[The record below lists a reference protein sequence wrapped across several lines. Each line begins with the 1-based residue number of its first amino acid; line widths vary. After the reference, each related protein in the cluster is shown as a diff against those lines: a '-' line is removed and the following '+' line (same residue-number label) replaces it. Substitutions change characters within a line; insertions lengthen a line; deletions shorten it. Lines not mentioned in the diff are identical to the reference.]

1 MFQGFCS
8 VIRAEIVSMIRVHTF
23 LKYARTHLQEAEAAL
38 LEDHPAVAIGR
49 CSDMAIALIKAMA
62 AALPGIKKDFLEM
75 DNKALYKAISD
86 LTYTPDEARR
96 ITQSIW
102 ELRKAEESGDSL
114 PSKAEAK
121 PVFTKAEET
130 FKLVHDLCVG

>member
-1 MFQGFCS
+1 
-8 VIRAEIVSMIRVHTF
+8 MIRVHTF
-23 LKYARTHLQEAEAAL
+23 LKYARTHLQEADAAL
-38 LEDHPAVAIGR
+38 REDRPAVAIGR

-62 AALPGIKKDFLEM
+62 ASLPRTKKDFLEM

-102 ELRKAEESGDSL
+102 ELRKAEVLCDSP
-114 PSKAEAK
+114 PSRAEVKA
-121 PVFTKAEET
+121 VFSKAEET
-130 FKLVHDLCVG
+130 FKLVHDLCAG

>member
-1 MFQGFCS
+1 
-8 VIRAEIVSMIRVHTF
+8 MIRVHTF
-23 LKYARTHLQEAEAAL
+23 LKYARTHLQEAKAAL
-38 LEDHPAVAIGR
+38 REDHPAVAIGR
-49 CSDMAIALIKAMA
+49 CSDVATALIKAMA
-62 AALPGIKKDFLEM
+62 AALPRTKKNFLEM

-102 ELRKAEESGDSL
+102 ELRKAEESCDSP
-114 PSKAEAK
+114 PSRAEVKA
-121 PVFTKAEET
+121 VFSKAEET

>member
-1 MFQGFCS
+1 
-8 VIRAEIVSMIRVHTF
+8 MIRVHTF

-38 LEDHPAVAIGR
+38 LEDHPAAAIGR

-62 AALPGIKKDFLEM
+62 AALPRTKKDFLEM

-96 ITQSIW
+96 ITRSIW
-102 ELRKAEESGDSL
+102 ELRKAEGSCDSP
-114 PSKAEAK
+114 PSRAEVKA
-121 PVFTKAEET
+121 VFSRAEET

>member
-1 MFQGFCS
+1 
-8 VIRAEIVSMIRVHTF
+8 MIRVHTF

-38 LEDHPAVAIGR
+38 QEDHPAVAIGR

-62 AALPGIKKDFLEM
+62 ASLPRIKKDLLEM

-114 PSKAEAK
+114 LSRAEVKA
-121 PVFTKAEET
+121 VFSKAEET
-130 FKLVHDLCVG
+130 FKLVYDLCVG

>member
-1 MFQGFCS
+1 
-8 VIRAEIVSMIRVHTF
+8 MIRVHTF
-23 LKYARTHLQEAEAAL
+23 LKYAGTHLQEAEAAL
-38 LEDHPAVAIGR
+38 REDHPAVAISR

-62 AALPGIKKDFLEM
+62 AALPKTKKNFLEM

-102 ELRKAEESGDSL
+102 ELRKAEVSCDNH
-114 PSKAEAK
+114 PSRAEVKA
-121 PVFTKAEET
+121 VFSKAEET
-130 FKLVHDLCVG
+130 FKLVHDLCIG